1 VNSLEFLSVS
11 EENKDEVVEFLQEV
25 SLAGDIN
32 EEALLNGELVYDKQI
47 IGTISF
53 EEFND
58 NALIRYFIFRQPI
71 NDEVVLELFDR
82 ITRKARNKQ
91 IKSLIAIVVKR
102 EARAVFKRIG
112 FYEIVSDDVYIDEVN
127 LNETKFKNA
136 VVLKYDL
143 T

>member
-1 VNSLEFLSVS
+1 LEFLSVS

>member
-1 VNSLEFLSVS
+1 LEFLSVS

-91 IKSLIAIVVKR
+91 IKSLIAIIVKR

>member
-1 VNSLEFLSVS
+1 
-11 EENKDEVVEFLQEV
+11 
-25 SLAGDIN
+25 
-32 EEALLNGELVYDKQI
+32 
-47 IGTISF
+47 
-53 EEFND
+53 
-58 NALIRYFIFRQPI
+58 
-71 NDEVVLELFDR
+71 
-82 ITRKARNKQ
+82 
-91 IKSLIAIVVKR
+91 VKR

>member
-1 VNSLEFLSVS
+1 MEFLSVS

-82 ITRKARNKQ
+82 ITRKAGTNR
-91 IKSLIAIVVKR
+91 
-102 EARAVFKRIG
+102 
-112 FYEIVSDDVYIDEVN
+112 
-127 LNETKFKNA
+127 
-136 VVLKYDL
+136 
-143 T
+143 

>member
-1 VNSLEFLSVS
+1 MTSRSS
-11 EENKDEVVEFLQEV
+11 
-25 SLAGDIN
+25 A
-32 EEALLNGELVYDKQI
+32 
-47 IGTISF
+47 ISSRVQRQRP
-53 EEFND
+53 D
-58 NALIRYFIFRQPI
+58 SYFIFRQPI

>member
-1 VNSLEFLSVS
+1 MNSLEFLSVS

>member
-1 VNSLEFLSVS
+1 MEFLSVS

-91 IKSLIAIVVKR
+91 IKSLIAIIVKR

>member
-1 VNSLEFLSVS
+1 MEFLSVS

-112 FYEIVSDDVYIDEVN
+112 FYEIVSDGVYIDEVN

>member
-1 VNSLEFLSVS
+1 MNSLEFLSVS

-91 IKSLIAIVVKR
+91 IKSLIAIIVKR

>member
-1 VNSLEFLSVS
+1 MEFLSVS

-25 SLAGDIN
+25 SLACDIN

>member
-1 VNSLEFLSVS
+1 MEFLSVS